1 MMANRTPEQDLIDEF
16 VAHLEKQNDNQI
28 CIEKLINKNC
38 KSKRFA
44 DVEFESKAK
53 VHWVIEAKS
62 NDSKDAPNTVHKIFG
77 ELLKETGRTNRA
89 NCRQAILIPE
99 SAVQFYSRAF
109 QSIDREKYIAFGEL
123 MPIDTVFTSCS
134 TRVRKITWKSLYD
147 VYKHGSDSIS
157 VESETALVLAAIIE
171 SDNCD

>member
-1 MMANRTPEQDLIDEF
+1 MANRTPEQDLINEF
-16 VAHLEKQNDNQI
+16 IGHLENQNDDQI
-28 CIEKLINKNC
+28 RIDRVINKNC

-109 QSIDREKYIAFGEL
+109 QSIDRKKYIAFGKL
-123 MPIDTVFTSCS
+123 IPIDTVFTSCS
-134 TRVRKITWKSLYD
+134 IRVRKITWKSLYD

-157 VESETALVLAAIIE
+157 VESKTALILAATIE
-171 SDNCD
+171 SVNYD